1 MAKQFS
7 WQERSRMFDDLVDGV
22 SADRIA
28 SSGTFSSGTVKRW
41 AKLVG
46 MSFAAARTGG
56 GVIPMPMDALPN
68 VTPDRGYRRL
78 TLEDRTYI
86 QVALETTPPL
96 SLRKIAARLGVAVST
111 VSREVSRNRI
121 EDVRSRYN
129 MVGDYHYHAR
139 VAHYR
144 TLRDRPRFR
153 PGKLSKPKLREAV
166 VSRLNDKLSP
176 EQVSAELRGEYPNDP
191 EMHVSHET
199 IYQAL
204 YVQGYGAL
212 RHELSVE
219 KALRSG
225 RTTRKPRSKLPPRSQ
240 RPWLEG
246 ATITDRPPEASDRSV
261 PGNWEGDLVVGPMNS
276 GIVTLVERRSRYTLL
291 GRLPGARDSET
302 VTAVLLG
309 MIRRLPD
316 ALFSTITWD
325 QGSEMAGHA
334 RFSIEA
340 ECPVFF
346 CDPHSPWQRPTNEN
360 TNGLIRDFFP
370 KQTNFNTVTDE
381 ELLEAER
388 LLNRRPRKVLGWR
401 KPREVL
407 LENITG
413 VALTP

>member
-1 MAKQFS
+1 M
-7 WQERSRMFDDLVDGV
+7 
-22 SADRIA
+22 
-28 SSGTFSSGTVKRW
+28 
-41 AKLVG
+41 
-46 MSFAAARTGG
+46 
-56 GVIPMPMDALPN
+56 
-68 VTPDRGYRRL
+68 
-78 TLEDRTYI
+78 
-86 QVALETTPPL
+86 
-96 SLRKIAARLGVAVST
+96 
-111 VSREVSRNRI
+111 
-121 EDVRSRYN
+121 
-129 MVGDYHYHAR
+129 
-139 VAHYR
+139 
-144 TLRDRPRFR
+144 
-153 PGKLSKPKLREAV
+153 
-166 VSRLNDKLSP
+166 
-176 EQVSAELRGEYPNDP
+176 
-191 EMHVSHET
+191 
-199 IYQAL
+199 
-204 YVQGYGAL
+204 
-212 RHELSVE
+212 
-219 KALRSG
+219 
-225 RTTRKPRSKLPPRSQ
+225 
-240 RPWLEG
+240 
-246 ATITDRPPEASDRSV
+246 
-261 PGNWEGDLVVGPMNS
+261 VGPMNS